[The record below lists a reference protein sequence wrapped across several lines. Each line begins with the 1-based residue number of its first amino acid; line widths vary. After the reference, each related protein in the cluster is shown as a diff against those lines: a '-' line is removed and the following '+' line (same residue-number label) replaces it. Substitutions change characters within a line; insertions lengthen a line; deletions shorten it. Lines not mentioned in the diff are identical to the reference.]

1 MDTAISIVLN
11 GEPAQVPA
19 GLTVSGLLDHL
30 KMDASRIAVELNREI
45 VRKAAWDTTPIENG
59 ARLEVVQFVGGG

>member
-45 VRKAAWDTTPIENG
+45 VRKAAWDTTPVENG